1 MTTKLH
7 SKRNIAVVAAGLCLV
22 ALSAVALDACG
33 GDDDGGSSE
42 SGIIIAITTLD
53 KAGLHGI
60 DTSIS
65 TDQTIPA
72 TARTTALQLQSITLL
87 TDWPKEMRGA
97 AKALAAVFGEMA
109 AVLDGDKPDLAKAGA
124 AARKAHDAE
133 HDFSHE
139 VWDHLYDKAGVKPG
153 AEGDAH

>member
-22 ALSAVALDACG
+22 ALAAVAFSACG
-33 GDDDGGSSE
+33 GDDDGGPRE

-65 TDQTIPA
+65 TDKIIPA
-72 TARTTALQLQSITLL
+72 TARTTALQLQAVTLL
-87 TDWPKEMRGA
+87 TEWPKEMRGA

-109 AVLDGDKPDLAKAGA
+109 AALDGDKPDLAKAGA
-124 AARKAHDAE
+124 AVKKAHDAE
-133 HDFSHE
+133 HDFSHLA
-139 VWDHLYDKAGVKPG
+139 WDYLYAKAGINPG
-153 AEGDAH
+153 TEKETD